1 MGLLAATLAWG
12 NRLSIIRSA
21 TRLAEGMDNAPYQ
34 FIIGHRPSDLKRFE
48 SFVHRTFNFSDL
60 LFFFSALQ
68 GIYSKKKGLHGVFTD
83 GFALG
88 QEAPGAIAH
97 FRQTMLS
104 YPHLPRSDKH
114 ISDPLNGSAA
124 KRLNMFLRWMVRCD
138 EAGVD
143 FGLWTDIS
151 PALLSVPLDVHT
163 GNVARKLGLL
173 TRTQNDQRAVREL
186 DLRLRSFDP
195 EDPVK
200 YDFALF
206 GMGVDGSNI

>member
-34 FIIGHRPSDLKRFE
+34 FISGHRPADLKRLE
-48 SFVHRTFNFSDL
+48 TFVHRTFNFFDL

-68 GIYSKKKGLHGVFTD
+68 GIYSEHKGLQGVFSE
-83 GFALG
+83 GFEFG

-104 YPHLPRSDKH
+104 YPHLPRSAKH
-114 ISDPLNGSAA
+114 LSDPLGGSAA
-124 KRLNMFLRWMVRCD
+124 KRLNMYLRWMVRRD

-143 FGLWTDIS
+143 FGLWTNIS

-173 TRTQNDQRAVREL
+173 TRTPNDQRAVREL
-186 DLRLRSFDP
+186 DLVLRSFDP
-195 EDPVK
+195 ADPVK

-206 GMGVDGSNI
+206 GMGAMG